1 MFESES
7 HIINFKDLPEKHNIR
22 CPKCHLI
29 PFITINNKNTNPI
42 LYLQCENKHNI
53 NGPLEEIY
61 KNSRNFQIDSIK
73 CQNCNENNIS
83 KINYCINCFGFFCE
97 KESHSL
103 NKNHYEIPLQKIDY
117 CCREKEHNNNNVI
130 SFCQTHNKNICQ
142 YCKQEKHKGDEIKD
156 IIYIKNEQFEKIKNK
171 IENSEKK
178 LNDLSK
184 NISSFI
190 SYLKK
195 LIKQIRTEF
204 DKFKN
209 KNELEMKIAY
219 DIINIYEYKKNN
231 NSLNYQIIQNVN
243 NIIFNN
249 IDFNFEKNKFD
260 DIKNKLLEQFKINFV
275 EISNNNKSINEN
287 IIDTQENVSTRN
299 SIIES
304 SITEINSFNQ
314 TLYELREI
322 Y

>member
-1 MFESES
+1 
-7 HIINFKDLPEKHNIR
+7 
-22 CPKCHLI
+22 
-29 PFITINNKNTNPI
+29 
-42 LYLQCENKHNI
+42 
-53 NGPLEEIY
+53 
-61 KNSRNFQIDSIK
+61 
-73 CQNCNENNIS
+73 
-83 KINYCINCFGFFCE
+83 
-97 KESHSL
+97 
-103 NKNHYEIPLQKIDY
+103 
-117 CCREKEHNNNNVI
+117 
-130 SFCQTHNKNICQ
+130 
-142 YCKQEKHKGDEIKD
+142 
-156 IIYIKNEQFEKIKNK
+156 
-171 IENSEKK
+171 
-178 LNDLSK
+178 
-184 NISSFI
+184 
-190 SYLKK
+190 
-195 LIKQIRTEF
+195 
-204 DKFKN
+204 
-209 KNELEMKIAY
+209 MKIAY

-260 DIKNKLLEQFKINFV
+260 EIKNKLLKKFKINFV